1 MSDTPALRLEL
12 NELLQDIS
20 ANRDRIFLAMRDLAL
35 CKARRFHFRN
45 FQDTEDVVSQ
55 SVLYVIGRLHRYDPN
70 RHAACAYFGLMLHR
84 YMLRI
89 VGKMKDQYM
98 IHDHIIGS
106 QRDHSVWDSAPAR
119 RLPRA
124 NVGRWRNA
132 QVRDPQDRNR
142 VKDVLDEALENACKS
157 ANSAA
162 GEEAEH
168 AQLAIGV
175 LQHVRKA
182 LLGRFNRIGADHQ
195 RDAASPTPGDEKF
208 SAAASPE

>member
-12 NELLQDIS
+12 NELLRDIP

-45 FQDTEDVVSQ
+45 IQDTEDVVSQ
-55 SVLYVIGRLHRYDPN
+55 SVLYVMGRLHRYDPD

-89 VGKMKDQYM
+89 VRNMKDQYM
-98 IHDHIIGS
+98 IHDDITGEPH
-106 QRDHSVWDSAPAR
+106 DDSVLDSAPTQK
-119 RLPRA
+119 LPRA
-124 NVGRWRNA
+124 MAGRWRNT
-132 QVRDPQDRNR
+132 QIRDTQERNR
-142 VKDVLDEALENACKS
+142 VKDVLDEALENACAL
-157 ANSAA
+157 ANTVD

-182 LLGRFNRIGADHQ
+182 LLGRFNRIEADQ
-195 RDAASPTPGDEKF
+195 RRDAAP
-208 SAAASPE
+208 